1 MPLLALLLC
10 TAFVLFLLWIERR
23 ALRGVSSALWI
34 PTLWMLIVA
43 SRPLP
48 TWFYIAGDFN
58 RGNESGSELDRWV
71 LTALAVAAIIVLV
84 RRRTN
89 WWGSLRAHKWLLL
102 LLAYMFVSTVW
113 SEITL
118 IALKRWIRE
127 LIVVVMALVI
137 MSEVNPRDALA
148 SLLRR
153 CAYVLVPFSVVLIRY
168 YPSLGRVYGKWSG
181 IEMWTGV
188 TGQKNHLGRL
198 CMISILFL
206 LWVLHRRWRERP
218 RVGGG
223 RYQSLGDVSTI
234 LVALYLLVGSH
245 SSTSLATLG
254 LGITT
259 FLGMRLF
266 RSWKLPVPQA
276 GLLAV
281 VIFLIVLGVST
292 PFLGGA
298 TVTDYAGW
306 LGRDTTLTGRTEVW
320 ADVLPAIKQEP
331 LLGYGLGSFWTDAR
345 RQRYEIP
352 TAHNGYLDILLELGE
367 VGLVFYAVWLL
378 SCTRQLHRTLAQD
391 YDWASLGIC
400 LFLMSLVYNITES
413 ALNTFTE
420 QMTVVPTLVTLVLSC
435 PIKPR
440 TTSTPSEP
448 SRVERAGWTSGTWPE
463 LNRNNTR
470 S

>member
-1 MPLLALLLC
+1 MPLLALVLC

-218 RVGGG
+218 RRKSFWKRPFRSATALVAPLSCERAMPCSPIVMACDSASSTGEPAIMWSCPPIRDAAKVVPLDRMLIETDSPYLAPVPHRGK
-223 RYQSLGDVSTI
+223 RNEPSFVVSTAEAI
-234 LVALYLLVGSH
+234 AQLRGMSKEDI
-245 SSTSLATLG
+245 G
-254 LGITT
+254 QQTT
-259 FLGMRLF
+259 QNFYMLF
-266 RSWKLPVPQA
+266 PQ
-276 GLLAV
+276 
-281 VIFLIVLGVST
+281 
-292 PFLGGA
+292 
-298 TVTDYAGW
+298 
-306 LGRDTTLTGRTEVW
+306 
-320 ADVLPAIKQEP
+320 
-331 LLGYGLGSFWTDAR
+331 
-345 RQRYEIP
+345 
-352 TAHNGYLDILLELGE
+352 
-367 VGLVFYAVWLL
+367 
-378 SCTRQLHRTLAQD
+378 TR
-391 YDWASLGIC
+391 
-400 LFLMSLVYNITES
+400 
-413 ALNTFTE
+413 
-420 QMTVVPTLVTLVLSC
+420 
-435 PIKPR
+435 
-440 TTSTPSEP
+440 
-448 SRVERAGWTSGTWPE
+448 
-463 LNRNNTR
+463 
-470 S
+470 